1 MSEPDD
7 RDLSAAFADL
17 HAPRSTANYA
27 ERVPSVE
34 AVGTVYARRWPQAL
48 ATVLAVVVALGGAG
62 TFLALRNA
70 RGGGV
75 GSSAGYPSAR
85 TNAAMAFDSTT
96 GLTVMYGGMSASGS
110 TLADTWTWDGS
121 SWATSTGPSP
131 GKLSGAHMSDDPPD
145 GGVLLIGMPQ
155 LANGGTGIACAVGS
169 SGSGTGTA
177 TGSTGTVA
185 PATPAAGV
193 LAPARSASPTKS
205 GGVVAT
211 LPPVTS
217 SPPITACPAPG
228 PYPTLQTWLFTAK
241 GWSRVAGSTS
251 AAVNA
256 DTPSAASQLAYDSGS
271 GQVIALSNNA
281 ISYCGPPLRSGAV
294 MPDLVCPVTG
304 APQNGS
310 TGSTP
315 CSASG
320 CRSLPCRL
328 TDAVNNCSPFSGAIS
343 TWTWAHGQWMQ
354 RKGAI
359 LPGSNTGVVFG
370 DAASAHATLVTESST
385 VPYCAQS
392 ENCIALPAGPAGPA
406 PMISVYT
413 WVGSAWS
420 QSVTRGGVPGGL
432 AFAGASV
439 ASVGGRAVLLTT
451 SGQLYSWSAADATWV
466 RQAAAPEP
474 DGRTGAAMAGGP
486 GGSIVLF
493 GGVSVSKAGA
503 AVTGTGRSAGADT
516 WTWNGSSWRH
526 VAGPAPPPVT
536 SPSACSDVT
545 GLGANACASPP
556 GRVAPVTP
564 QTSAAPKPTVPAGT

>member
-1 MSEPDD
+1 MSDPDD
-7 RDLSAAFADL
+7 RDLSAAFDDL

-27 ERVPSVE
+27 ERVPSIE

-70 RGGGV
+70 REGGV

-85 TNAAMAFDSTT
+85 TYAAMAFNSTT
-96 GLTVMYGGMSASGS
+96 GLTVMYGGTSASGS

-145 GGVLLIGMPQ
+145 GGVLLIGVPQ
-155 LANGGTGIACAVGS
+155 PANQGTGIACAAGG
-169 SGSGTGTA
+169 SGSGSA

-185 PATPAAGV
+185 PSPPGTPGT
-193 LAPARSASPTKS
+193 PRSPSPTKS
-205 GGVVAT
+205 GAVSST

-217 SPPITACPAPG
+217 GPPITACPAPV

-241 GWSRVAGSTS
+241 GWTHIAGSTS

-256 DTPSAASQLAYDSGS
+256 DTPSAASQLAYNSSS
-271 GQVIALSNNA
+271 GQVMAVSSNA
-281 ISYCGPPLRSGAV
+281 VSYCGPTLRSGAA
-294 MPDLVCPVTG
+294 MPDLVCPLAG
-304 APQNGS
+304 AAQNGS
-310 TGSTP
+310 TSTTP
-315 CSASG
+315 CSPSG
-320 CRSLPCRL
+320 CKSFPCRL
-328 TDAVNNCSPFSGAIS
+328 SAVVNSCSPFSGSIS
-343 TWTWAHGQWMQ
+343 TWTWAHRQWTQ
-354 RKGAI
+354 RQGAI
-359 LPGSNTGVVFG
+359 IPGSNTGVVFG
-370 DAASAHATLVTESST
+370 DAASAHATMVTESST
-385 VPYCAQS
+385 VAYCAQS
-392 ENCIALPAGPAGPA
+392 ENCIAVPAGPAGPA

-420 QSVTRGGVPGGL
+420 QSVTRGGVPAGL

-451 SGQLYSWSAADATWV
+451 SGQLYSWSAADASWV
-466 RQAAAPEP
+466 RQSAAPQP

-493 GGVSVSKAGA
+493 GGVSVSKPGA
-503 AVTGTGRSAGADT
+503 AVSGTGRSAGADT

-526 VAGPAPPPVT
+526 VAGASPPPVT
-536 SPSACSDVT
+536 SPSPCSDVT

-556 GRVAPVTP
+556 GRVVPPLTP
-564 QTSAAPKPTVPAGT
+564 QTSAAPKPSVPVGT